1 MLAGWAEP
9 IIKRRNS
16 NGSKSKHEKGRRD
29 NGGGGGGGGCI
40 IVFPPLP
47 LFSISH
53 GGIPQMFRLGFY
65 I

>member
-29 NGGGGGGGGCI
+29 NGGGGGGGCI
-40 IVFPPLP
+40 VVFPPLP